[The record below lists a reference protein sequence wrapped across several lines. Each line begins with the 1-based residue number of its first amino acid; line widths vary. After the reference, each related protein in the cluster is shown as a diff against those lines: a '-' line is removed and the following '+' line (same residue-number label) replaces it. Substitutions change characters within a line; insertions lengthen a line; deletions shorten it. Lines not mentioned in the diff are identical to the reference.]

1 MKSSNLARSLEME
14 SQLEMLRLTPQ
25 PSTRFLVAQPMST
38 APEKPRRRAARTSS
52 IQCRDQGLRSFR
64 VT

>member
-1 MKSSNLARSLEME
+1 MKTSNLARSLEIE

-25 PSTRFLVAQPMST
+25 PSTRFPLAQPMSAAT
-38 APEKPRRRAARTSS
+38 EKPRRRAARSGGIRS
-52 IQCRDQGLRSFR
+52 RDQGLRSFR